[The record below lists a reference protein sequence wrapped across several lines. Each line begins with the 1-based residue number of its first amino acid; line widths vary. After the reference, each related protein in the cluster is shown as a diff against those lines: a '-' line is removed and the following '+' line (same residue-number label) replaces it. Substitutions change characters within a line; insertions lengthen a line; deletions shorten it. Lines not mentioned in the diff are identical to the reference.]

1 LKTMTEPI
9 SATPHN
15 DLPLPG
21 DPGTEFWGSDA
32 IAQCLRDM
40 HIPYLALNPGAS
52 YRGLHDSL
60 VNHLGNHSPQML
72 LCLHEEVAIAIAH
85 GYAKTSGRMM
95 GAVVHSNVGLMH
107 ATMAVFNAWCDRA
120 PVLMLGATGP
130 WDAARRRPW
139 IDWIH
144 TAADQGALVRDYT
157 KWDNQPGSIPAAI
170 EALLRGSQIAQTAPR
185 GPVYINLDAALQEQK
200 TGALVPT
207 PDVRR
212 YAPPVAPP
220 PAPTDVARAADLLSQ
235 AQRPVILMGRMSRS
249 ESDWQARVRLAE
261 KLQAPVITDLKTGA
275 VFPTD
280 HPQHVGPPGNFMPP
294 AAIDALR
301 EADVVLML
309 DWVDPGGAFK
319 QAFGTS
325 STPAQVIHVSLDAHS
340 HRGWS
345 MDMGSLPPADV
356 FMLCEPDAAVV
367 ALTEQVKPRP
377 ARTWPALTPL
387 PPHGNEVLGIRHLAQ
402 SLDTL
407 PEPICLVRLPLGWN
421 GAYRHFRH
429 PLDYLGADGGGGV
442 GAGPGNAVGTA
453 LALRDMGS
461 QRVAV
466 AMIGDGDFLMGN
478 TAIWT
483 AVHYG
488 IPLLVIVCNNHSFF
502 NDELHQERVA
512 KERGRPV
519 ENKWIGQRMDGPE
532 INIAAMAQSM
542 GATAIGP
549 VRTPKDLDAVILQ
562 GWQHARQG
570 QVCVID
576 ACIATGYDANMS
588 GQATASHKR

>member
-1 LKTMTEPI
+1 MTEPI

-200 TGALVPT
+200 NGALVPT

-576 ACIATGYDANMS
+576 ACIAPGYDANMS